1 VRGGVSQDGTRC
13 GCPVRE
19 SVGGTRRARDTNA
32 GSSEAWYANIATS
45 VAFRFTLSK
54 LILS

>member
-1 VRGGVSQDGTRC
+1 VRHTGTRAGWPVRG
-13 GCPVRE
+13 
-19 SVGGTRRARDTNA
+19 SVGGTRRVRPTFA
-32 GSSEAWYANIATS
+32 GSSDAWYANIATS